1 MRASIPQTS
10 SRAKSQLMTLYR
22 DTQGVPA
29 RADKERAKELEN
41 LVFLSLGTKMLQF
54 GRETEPGRD

>member
-1 MRASIPQTS
+1 
-10 SRAKSQLMTLYR
+10 MTLYR